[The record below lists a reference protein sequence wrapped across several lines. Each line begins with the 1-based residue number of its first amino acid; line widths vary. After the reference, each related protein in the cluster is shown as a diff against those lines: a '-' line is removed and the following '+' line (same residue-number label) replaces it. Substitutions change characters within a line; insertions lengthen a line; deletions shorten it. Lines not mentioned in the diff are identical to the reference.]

1 LYSTFSWR
9 FPESLKKKRF
19 GGKLSIP
26 FIMPEPED
34 LSFSAAQG
42 LCGLIGLV
50 FSVSYAKYRHFLLN
64 NGMGLAY
71 SIEVCE
77 QRYAINAY

>member
-1 LYSTFSWR
+1 LYSTFSSR
-9 FPESLKKKRF
+9 FPEALKKMRF

-42 LCGLIGLV
+42 LCGLVGLV
-50 FSVSYAKYRHFLLN
+50 FSLAYGKYRHFLLN

-71 SIEVCE
+71 SIEV
-77 QRYAINAY
+77 RS